1 MIKSKKLQLVMVLV
15 LACLCAPV
23 LGVEPNLPKTKPR
36 FEINS
41 EEQQWIAMGGIIC
54 KGPIKPT
61 HVAELFL
68 PFPYS
73 DEYMPNSNPQRIMRM
88 LKTFPGQSISSEQR
102 VFLSA
107 SKIQDAISIID
118 RGDTV
123 RRHYHIR
130 LYAMSELD
138 ARKIAE
144 AFIEAMTDKAEKIGS
159 YKEHIRMLQ
168 ETIFRTNKKILAQE
182 AEAEVELANLRESIK
197 NVHYL
202 STDEAKQAI
211 SELNTM
217 LNNLDIELAGMK
229 AKLRAIQEQQLRQKA
244 IRNKIPVQER
254 TERIN
259 RDGILLKLEDMWID
273 LLIELKVAEARKE
286 TAIQLRMQAEDFCKQ
301 MNAKKAEFQKEM
313 NKFKMDIAFYE
324 REIHQFKEKL
334 ADPDMEI
341 LPPKVYQNK
350 VTIYPVRAED

>member
-1 MIKSKKLQLVMVLV
+1 MIKSGKHQLVIAMI
-15 LACLCAPV
+15 LAFISFSA

-41 EEQQWIAMGGIIC
+41 EEQQWIAMGDRIC

-144 AFIEAMTDKAEKIGS
+144 AFIEAMADKAEKIGS
-159 YKEHIRMLQ
+159 YKEHIRMMQ
-168 ETIFRTNKKILAQE
+168 EEIFRTKRKILDKE
-182 AEAEVELANLRESIK
+182 AETEVELANLRESIK

-211 SELNTM
+211 LELNTM

-229 AKLRAIQEQQLRQKA
+229 AKLQAIREHRERQKA
-244 IRNKIPVQER
+244 IKDKKLE
-254 TERIN
+254 EGIN

-286 TAIQLRMQAEDFCKQ
+286 SATEIRMRAEVFCKQ
-301 MNAKKAEFQKEM
+301 MNAKKAEFQKDVNEYKTRVAM
-313 NKFKMDIAFYE
+313 YE
-324 REIHQFKEKL
+324 QEIHQFKDKL
-334 ADPDMEI
+334 ADPDMET

>member
-1 MIKSKKLQLVMVLV
+1 MIKSRKHQLVIAMI
-15 LACLCAPV
+15 LAFISFSA

-36 FEINS
+36 FEIKS
-41 EEQQWIAMGGIIC
+41 EEQQWIAMGGRIC

-159 YKEHIRMLQ
+159 YKEQIRMLQ
-168 ETIFRTNKKILAQE
+168 ETIFRTKRKILDKD
-182 AEAEVELANLRESIK
+182 AETEVELANLRESIK

-229 AKLRAIQEQQLRQKA
+229 AKLQAIQEHQVRQKA
-244 IRNKIPVQER
+244 IRSKIPLVEG

-286 TAIQLRMQAEDFCKQ
+286 TATEIRMRAEYFCKQ
-301 MNAKKAEFQKEM
+301 MDAKKAEFQKEM
-313 NKFKMDIAFYE
+313 NKFKMDITFYE
-324 REIHQFKEKL
+324 QEIHQFKDKL
-334 ADPDMEI
+334 ADPDMET
-341 LPPKVYQNK
+341 LPPKVFQNK
-350 VTIYPVRAED
+350 VTIYPVRVED

>member
-1 MIKSKKLQLVMVLV
+1 MIKSGKHQLVIAMI
-15 LACLCAPV
+15 LAFISFSA

-41 EEQQWIAMGGIIC
+41 EEQQWQVEGGKIG

-68 PFPYS
+68 PDYEEYS
-73 DEYMPNSNPQRIMRM
+73 PNSNPQRIMRM
-88 LKTFPGQSISSEQR
+88 LKTASGRSISSEQR

-107 SKIQDAISIID
+107 STVKDAISIID

-130 LYAMSELD
+130 LYAISEQD
-138 ARKIAE
+138 ARKTAVAFVE
-144 AFIEAMTDKAEKIGS
+144 ALADKAEKIRN
-159 YKEHIRMLQ
+159 YKDHIRSLQ
-168 ETIFRTNKKILAQE
+168 GEIFQTKEWIFNKE

-229 AKLRAIQEQQLRQKA
+229 AKLQAIQEHQVRQKA
-244 IRNKIPVQER
+244 IRSKIPLVEG

-259 RDGILLKLEDMWID
+259 RDGILLKLEDMLID

-286 TAIQLRMQAEDFCKQ
+286 TATEIRMRAEDFCKQ
-301 MNAKKAEFQKEM
+301 MDAKKAEFQKDV
-313 NKFKMDIAFYE
+313 NKYKTHVTMYE
-324 REIHQFKEKL
+324 QEIHQFKEKL
-334 ADPDMEI
+334 ADPDMET
-341 LPPKVYQNK
+341 LPPKVFQNK
-350 VTIYPVRAED
+350 VTIYPVRVED

>member
-1 MIKSKKLQLVMVLV
+1 MI
-15 LACLCAPV
+15 LAFISFSAS
-23 LGVEPNLPKTKPR
+23 GVEPNLPKTQPR

-41 EEQQWIAMGGIIC
+41 EEQQWQIEGGKIG

-68 PFPYS
+68 PYS
-73 DEYMPNSNPQRIMRM
+73 EEYSPSSNPQRIMRM
-88 LKTFPGQSISSEQR
+88 LKTAPGQSISSEQR
-102 VFLSA
+102 VFLSTVQA
-107 SKIQDAISIID
+107 QDAVSIID
-118 RGDTV
+118 RYDTV
-123 RRHYHIR
+123 RRHYKIH

-138 ARKIAE
+138 ARKTAE
-144 AFIEAMTDKAEKIGS
+144 AFIEAMADKSEKIRS
-159 YKEHIRMLQ
+159 YKERIRSLQ
-168 ETIFRTNKKILAQE
+168 EGIFQAKKEIFEKE
-182 AEAEVELANLRESIK
+182 AETEVALAKLRESIK

-229 AKLRAIQEQQLRQKA
+229 AKLQAIQEHQVRQKA
-244 IRNKIPVQER
+244 IRNKNLEEG

-273 LLIELKVAEARKE
+273 LLIELKVAEARKK

-301 MNAKKAEFQKEM
+301 MNTKKAEFQKDV
-313 NKFKMDIAFYE
+313 NKYKTHVSIYE
-324 REIHQFKEKL
+324 QEIHQFKEKL
-334 ADPDMEI
+334 ADPDMEM

-350 VTIYPVRAED
+350 VTIYPVRAEED

>member
-1 MIKSKKLQLVMVLV
+1 MIKSRKHQLVIAMI
-15 LACLCAPV
+15 LAFISFSA

-41 EEQQWIAMGGIIC
+41 EEQQWQVEGGKID
-54 KGPIKPT
+54 KGPITPT

-68 PFPYS
+68 PYS
-73 DEYMPNSNPQRIMRM
+73 EEYLPDSNPQRIMRM
-88 LKTFPGQSISSEQR
+88 LKSFPGRSISSEQR

-107 SKIQDAISIID
+107 STVQDAISLID

-138 ARKIAE
+138 ARKTAE
-144 AFIEAMTDKAEKIGS
+144 AFVEALADKAEKIRS
-159 YKEHIRMLQ
+159 YKNRIRNLQ
-168 ETIFRTNKKILAQE
+168 REIFQTKERIFNKE
-182 AEAEVELANLRESIK
+182 SEAEVALANLRESIK

-229 AKLRAIQEQQLRQKA
+229 AKLQAIQEQRQKL
-244 IRNKIPVQER
+244 IRDKKF
-254 TERIN
+254 
-259 RDGILLKLEDMWID
+259 KLEDMLEDMLID

-286 TAIQLRMQAEDFCKQ
+286 TATEIRMRAEDFCKQ
-301 MNAKKAEFQKEM
+301 MNTKKAESQKDV
-313 NKFKMDIAFYE
+313 NKYKTRVTMYE
-324 REIHQFKEKL
+324 QEIHQFKDKL
-334 ADPDMEI
+334 ADPDMEM
-341 LPPKVYQNK
+341 LPLKVYQNK

>member
-1 MIKSKKLQLVMVLV
+1 MIKSGKHQLVIAMI
-15 LACLCAPV
+15 LAFISFSAS
-23 LGVEPNLPKTKPR
+23 GVEPNLPKTKPR

-41 EEQQWIAMGGIIC
+41 EKQQWQVEGGKIG

-68 PFPYS
+68 PYS
-73 DEYMPNSNPQRIMRM
+73 DEYSPNSNLQRIMRM
-88 LKTFPGQSISSEQR
+88 LKTFSGRSISSEQR

-107 SKIQDAISIID
+107 STVKDAISIID

-144 AFIEAMTDKAEKIGS
+144 AFIEAMADKAEKIGI
-159 YKEHIRMLQ
+159 YKERIRMLQ
-168 ETIFRTNKKILAQE
+168 EEIFRTNKKILDKE
-182 AEAEVELANLRESIK
+182 AETEVALANFRENIT

-229 AKLRAIQEQQLRQKA
+229 AKLQAIQEHQFRQKA
-244 IRNKIPVQER
+244 IRNKNLEER

-259 RDGILLKLEDMWID
+259 RDGILLKLEDMLID
-273 LLIELKVAEARKE
+273 LLIELKVADARKE
-286 TAIQLRMQAEDFCKQ
+286 TATEIRMRAEDFCKQ
-301 MNAKKAEFQKEM
+301 MDAKKAEFQKDVNEY
-313 NKFKMDIAFYE
+313 KMRVTMFE
-324 REIHQFKEKL
+324 QEIHQFNEKL
-334 ADPDMEI
+334 ADPDMET
-341 LPPKVYQNK
+341 LPPKVFQNK

>member
-1 MIKSKKLQLVMVLV
+1 MIKSREHQLVIAMI
-15 LACLCAPV
+15 LAFISFSA

-41 EEQQWIAMGGIIC
+41 EEQQWQLEGGKIG

-68 PFPYS
+68 PDYEEYS
-73 DEYMPNSNPQRIMRM
+73 PNSNPQRIMRM
-88 LKTFPGQSISSEQR
+88 LKTASGRSISSEQR

-107 SKIQDAISIID
+107 STVKDAISIID

-130 LYAMSELD
+130 LYAISEQD
-138 ARKIAE
+138 ARKTAVAFVE
-144 AFIEAMTDKAEKIGS
+144 ALADKAEKIRN
-159 YKEHIRMLQ
+159 YKDHIRSLQ
-168 ETIFRTNKKILAQE
+168 GEIFQTKEWIFNKE
-182 AEAEVELANLRESIK
+182 AETEVELANLRESIK

-229 AKLRAIQEQQLRQKA
+229 AKLQAIQEHQIRQKA
-244 IRNKIPVQER
+244 IRNKNLEEG

-286 TAIQLRMQAEDFCKQ
+286 TATELRMRAEVFCKQ
-301 MNAKKAEFQKEM
+301 MDAKKAEFQKDV
-313 NKFKMDIAFYE
+313 NKYKTRVTMYE
-324 REIHQFKEKL
+324 QEIHQFKDKL
-334 ADPDMEI
+334 ADPDMET
-341 LPPKVYQNK
+341 LPLKVYQNK

>member
-1 MIKSKKLQLVMVLV
+1 MIKSRKHQLVIAMI
-15 LACLCAPV
+15 LAFISFSAS
-23 LGVEPNLPKTKPR
+23 GVEPNLPKAKPR

-41 EEQQWIAMGGIIC
+41 EEQQWQVERGKIG

-68 PFPYS
+68 PYS
-73 DEYMPNSNPQRIMRM
+73 DEYSPDTNPQRIMRM
-88 LKTFPGQSISSEQR
+88 LKTFAGRSMSSEQR

-107 SKIQDAISIID
+107 STVKDAISIID

-144 AFIEAMTDKAEKIGS
+144 AFIEALADKSEKIRS
-159 YKEHIRMLQ
+159 YKNHIRNLQ
-168 ETIFRTNKKILAQE
+168 GGIFQTKQEILEKE

-211 SELNTM
+211 LELNTM

-229 AKLRAIQEQQLRQKA
+229 AKLQAIQEHQLRQKA
-244 IRNKIPVQER
+244 IRNKNLEEG

-259 RDGILLKLEDMWID
+259 RDGILLKLEDMLID

-286 TAIQLRMQAEDFCKQ
+286 TATELRMRAEVFCKQ
-301 MNAKKAEFQKEM
+301 MDAKKAEFQKDVNEY
-313 NKFKMDIAFYE
+313 KMRVTMYE
-324 REIHQFKEKL
+324 QEIHQFKEKL
-334 ADPDMEI
+334 ADPDMET
-341 LPPKVYQNK
+341 LPLKVYQNK
-350 VTIYPVRAED
+350 VTIYPVQVEED

>member
-15 LACLCAPV
+15 LACLCAPA

-41 EEQQWIAMGGIIC
+41 EEQQWQVERDKIG

-68 PFPYS
+68 PYS
-73 DEYMPNSNPQRIMRM
+73 DEYSPDSNPQRIMRI
-88 LKTFPGQSISSEQR
+88 LKTAPGQSMSSEQR

-107 SKIQDAISIID
+107 STIQDAISIID

-144 AFIEAMTDKAEKIGS
+144 AFIEAMGDKAEKIRS
-159 YKEHIRMLQ
+159 YKDHIRSLQ
-168 ETIFRTNKKILAQE
+168 REIFQTKELIFNKE
-182 AEAEVELANLRESIK
+182 SDAEVELANFRENIK

-211 SELNTM
+211 LELNTM

-229 AKLRAIQEQQLRQKA
+229 AKLQAIQEHQVRQKA
-244 IRNKIPVQER
+244 IKDKKLE
-254 TERIN
+254 EGIN
-259 RDGILLKLEDMWID
+259 REGILLKLEDMLID

-286 TAIQLRMQAEDFCKQ
+286 TAIELRRQAEDFCKQ
-301 MNAKKAEFQKEM
+301 MDAKKAEFQKDM
-313 NKFKMDIAFYE
+313 NKFKMNITFYE

-334 ADPDMEI
+334 ADPDMET
-341 LPPKVYQNK
+341 LPPRVYQNK
-350 VTIYPVRAED
+350 VTIYPVRAEED

>member
-1 MIKSKKLQLVMVLV
+1 MIKSGKHQLVIAMI
-15 LACLCAPV
+15 LAFISFSA

-41 EEQQWIAMGGIIC
+41 EKQQWQVEGGKIG

-68 PFPYS
+68 PYS
-73 DEYMPNSNPQRIMRM
+73 DEYSPNSNLQRIMRM
-88 LKTFPGQSISSEQR
+88 LKTFPGRSISSEQR

-107 SKIQDAISIID
+107 LTVKDAISIID

-130 LYAMSELD
+130 LYAMSEKD

-144 AFIEAMTDKAEKIGS
+144 AFIEAMADKAEKIGI
-159 YKEHIRMLQ
+159 YKERIRMLQ
-168 ETIFRTNKKILAQE
+168 EEIFRTNKKILDKE
-182 AEAEVELANLRESIK
+182 AETEVALANFRENIT

-229 AKLRAIQEQQLRQKA
+229 AKLQAIQEHQFRQKA
-244 IRNKIPVQER
+244 IRNKNLEER

-259 RDGILLKLEDMWID
+259 RDGILLKLEDMLID
-273 LLIELKVAEARKE
+273 LLIELKVADARKE
-286 TAIQLRMQAEDFCKQ
+286 TATEIRMRAEDFCKQ
-301 MNAKKAEFQKEM
+301 MDAKKAEFQKDVNEY
-313 NKFKMDIAFYE
+313 KMRVTMFE
-324 REIHQFKEKL
+324 QEIHQFNEKL
-334 ADPDMEI
+334 ADPDMET
-341 LPPKVYQNK
+341 LPPKVFQNK